1 MAIFLGLVQFRQTSP
16 NVWYHIALVRDNGIF
31 KLFVNGILKG
41 SAGYNIDLDYFS
53 NMPFEIGYQSYG
65 TQRYPLIGAIDELRI
80 DNGIARY
87 STNFTPPTTPY
98 T

>member
-53 NMPFEIGYQSYG
+53 NMPFEIGVGVTVLVTVGVTVGVTCGVADGVGEGCGS
-65 TQRYPLIGAIDELRI
+65 
-80 DNGIARY
+80 
-87 STNFTPPTTPY
+87 
-98 T
+98 